1 MTETGTAQ
9 QHYRDLIAAV
19 GLIGT
24 IRKEVDRA
32 EDPGCLPSHASKMLR
47 NATNYL
53 LKEAHAVL
61 RGDKADVG
69 EPLLLRHNGASSGG

>member
-9 QHYRDLIAAV
+9 QHYRDLSAAV

-32 EDPGCLPSHASKMLR
+32 EDLGCLPSPAWKMLR
-47 NATNYL
+47 NATN
-53 LKEAHAVL
+53 
-61 RGDKADVG
+61 
-69 EPLLLRHNGASSGG
+69 

>member
-9 QHYRDLIAAV
+9 QHYRNLIAAV

-32 EDPGCLPSHASKMLR
+32 EDLGCLPSPAWKMLR
-47 NATNYL
+47 NATNCL

-69 EPLLLRHNGASSGG
+69 EPLLVRQNGASSGG